1 MEMNEMCLVRMV
13 FSNTESAREFMQWML
28 DEKLVAYAISQRAAT
43 YKLEMTADEDGIVGY
58 TVDENA
64 IGIASDDTEDDILLE
79 IYTGKHLAGKIDDI
93 IESHYES
100 VIDSYIVIPVL
111 SASRRIRVAVRN
123 LMMYHQK
130 KNLS

>member
-1 MEMNEMCLVRMV
+1 MMDMNEICVVRMA
-13 FSNTESAREFMQWML
+13 FSSTEAAREFMQWML
-28 DEKLVAYAISQRAAT
+28 DEKLVAYAVSQKAAT

-58 TVDENA
+58 TVDENSL
-64 IGIASDDTEDDILLE
+64 GIASDDTEDDILLE
-79 IYTGKHLAGKIDDI
+79 IYTGRRLAGKIDDI

-130 KNLS
+130 NNT

>member
-1 MEMNEMCLVRMV
+1 MDMNEICVVRMA
-13 FSNTESAREFMQWML
+13 FSSTEAAREFMQWML
-28 DEKLVAYAISQRAAT
+28 DEKLVAYAVSQKAAT

-58 TVDENA
+58 TVDENSL
-64 IGIASDDTEDDILLE
+64 GIASDDTEDDILLE
-79 IYTGKHLAGKIDDI
+79 IYTGRRLAGKIYDI

-130 KNLS
+130 NNT

>member
-1 MEMNEMCLVRMV
+1 MMDMNEICVVRMA
-13 FSNTESAREFMQWML
+13 FSSTEAAREFMQWML
-28 DEKLVAYAISQRAAT
+28 DEKLVAYAVSQKAAT

-58 TVDENA
+58 TVDENSL
-64 IGIASDDTEDDILLE
+64 GIASDDTEDDILLE
-79 IYTGKHLAGKIDDI
+79 IYTGRRLAGKIDDI

-123 LMMYHQK
+123 LMIYHQK
-130 KNLS
+130 NNT

>member
-1 MEMNEMCLVRMV
+1 MMDMNEICVVRMA
-13 FSNTESAREFMQWML
+13 FSSTEAAREFMQWML
-28 DEKLVAYAISQRAAT
+28 DEKLVAYAVSQKAAT

-58 TVDENA
+58 TVDENSL
-64 IGIASDDTEDDILLE
+64 GIASDDTEDDILLE
-79 IYTGKHLAGKIDDI
+79 IYTGRRLAGKIYDI

-130 KNLS
+130 NNT

>member
-1 MEMNEMCLVRMV
+1 MDMNEICVVRMA
-13 FSNTESAREFMQWML
+13 FSSTEAAREFMQWML
-28 DEKLVAYAISQRAAT
+28 DEKLVAYAVSQKAAT

-58 TVDENA
+58 TVDENSL
-64 IGIASDDTEDDILLE
+64 GIASDDTEDDILLE
-79 IYTGKHLAGKIDDI
+79 IYTGRRLAGKIDDI

-130 KNLS
+130 NNT